1 MSNIQVQLRR
11 GTTTQHGSFTGA
23 QGELT
28 VDTDKNALVL
38 HDGATAGGIQMARE
52 SVVNVK
58 DFGAVGDGVADDSTA
73 VQNAINA
80 ANTAGGGLVF
90 FPEGTYELNDSVL
103 TMYSNITLQGEGH
116 SSIIQGWLSITAS
129 GLSSVTWRNVRIKGY
144 RFIWSNCTDVLLENI
159 YFENEN
165 FSGASFA
172 SSRFC
177 QFTDSSR
184 FRIVNCYI
192 ENCQYGIWI
201 GGPTGSLT
209 SQNTDVVVENC
220 HIKNT
225 YATGYSY
232 PAGINLADGKNI
244 VLTKNHI
251 EGIQP
256 TTGTQGYGIYQGDNT
271 VFKAENIVISNNT
284 IEDCQYGI
292 KLHNPS
298 KVVVSDN
305 VVRLGVGDSSQGI
318 AAFGDLDVDGSIP
331 SSFAVTGNVVHGADI
346 YFPGWHKN
354 LTIAGNTVVG
364 GNRGIS
370 TYTAGGSTYSY
381 YVTIDGN
388 TISECEQTGILLQ
401 DTEHCTVSNNTIIDC
416 NTSGGSTAFSS
427 SAISLYTQTNNIYIH
442 DNFIINE
449 TANGQSLRGIYLQ
462 ATSSHDLA
470 RKLAFNNIA
479 FNVNIPM
486 SGVYTAAPTFGT
498 WEAGEKIYFA
508 SPAAGG
514 KIGSICTTRGTMGTL
529 SGVTGSG
536 SSGSPTLTVNS
547 ATDLR
552 IGQHITV
559 TGAGTHRII
568 NIVGTTVTLATNLA
582 ATVSGVAVSFSAAV
596 FKDFGAIDA

>member
-1 MSNIQVQLRR
+1 MALTKATNRMIE
-11 GTTTQHGSFTGA
+11 GA
-23 QGELT
+23 
-28 VDTDKNALVL
+28 
-38 HDGATAGGIQMARE
+38 
-52 SVVNVK
+52 SVNVK
-58 DFGAVGDGVADDSTA
+58 DFGATGDGTTDDSTS

-90 FPEGTYELNDSVL
+90 FPEGTYELNNSTL

-116 SSIIQGWLSITAS
+116 ASIIQGWPGITAS
-129 GLSSVTWRNVRIKGY
+129 GISLVTWRNIRIKGY
-144 RFIWSNCTDVLLENI
+144 RYIWSNCTDVLLENI

-165 FSGASFA
+165 YSDPANA

-201 GGPTGSLT
+201 GGAAGSLT
-209 SQNTDVVVENC
+209 SQNTDVVVESC
-220 HIKNT
+220 YIKNT

-232 PAGINLADGKNI
+232 PAGINIADGKNI

-256 TTGTQGYGIYQGDNT
+256 LTGTKGYGIYQGDNT

-284 IEDCQYGI
+284 VEDCEYGI
-292 KLHNPS
+292 KLHS
-298 KVVVSDN
+298 AAKVVVSDN
-305 VVRLGVGDSSQGI
+305 VVTLGAGDAGQAI
-318 AAFGDLDVDGSIP
+318 ASFGDLDPIDSSIP
-331 SSFAVTGNVVHGADI
+331 SSFTVTSNVVQGADI
-346 YFPGWHKN
+346 FFPGWHKN
-354 LTIAGNTVVG
+354 LTITGNTVVD
-364 GNRGIS
+364 GNRGIT
-370 TYTAGGSTYSY
+370 TYTSGGSDYSY

-388 TISECEQTGILLQ
+388 TISECNQTGILLQ
-401 DTEHCTVSNNTIIDC
+401 DTEYCTISNNTIIDC
-416 NTSGGSTAFSS
+416 NTNGGATAFSS
-427 SAISLYTQTNNIYIH
+427 SAISSYTQTNNIYVH

-449 TANGQSLRGIYLQ
+449 TANGQSTRGVYFHG
-462 ATSSHDLA
+462 TSSYDLA

-479 FNVNIPM
+479 FNVSIPM
-486 SGVYTAAPTFGT
+486 SGVYTAAPTYGT
-498 WEAGEKIYFA
+498 WEAGEKVYFA

-514 KIGSICTTRGTMGTL
+514 KLGAICTTRGTMDTL

-536 SSGSPTLTVNS
+536 SISSPTLTVNS

-568 NIVGTTVTLATNLA
+568 NIVSTTVTLASNLS